1 MLGRQADS
9 RAHLIVWPKQEALGS
24 VREPVSKKGWMGGR
38 KERKKKGKG
47 GERGRGGEATHKYI
61 DTLTDSNFLDSKGY
75 NNSP

>member
-1 MLGRQADS
+1 M
-9 RAHLIVWPKQEALGS
+9 
-24 VREPVSKKGWMGGR
+24 REPVSKKGWMGGR

-47 GERGRGGEATHKYI
+47 GERGRGGEAIHKYI